1 MSQECDCAGTAYG
14 NMGADNCPVIG
25 KVPHNIIVMNRYAA
39 DGTLNRI
46 DLTSG
51 TVGADIQAMIL
62 TTTVAQ
68 NRLFP
73 FPFAENF
80 VITKSETVYETA
92 TSGNKY
98 KIKDGIRSFSFE
110 LNDKL
115 SSTRMLEQANKF
127 GCTALS
133 YFVVDIEGKI
143 EGYKESAAG
152 TELFPI
158 PMSQSTYNAILMYA
172 TDTTVQKIAI
182 DFDQSQYFNDGS
194 IYYLTATDLG
204 YSATTLVGLKSVD
217 TPVVSA
223 ITTTSATFTI
233 TRPGGS
239 ALETTFL
246 KQLLVGNFSIIDLS
260 TGVAIPGGITGF
272 SETSQGVYVLSY
284 TAIVGT
290 PILRM
295 VTTATGYDVPSV
307 EYLDV

>member
-115 SSTRMLEQANKF
+115 SSTRMLEQAKKF

-143 EGYKESAAG
+143 EGYKESATG

-158 PMSQSTYNAILMYA
+158 PMAQSTYNAILQYA
-172 TDTTVQKIAI
+172 TDTTVQKILL

-204 YSATTLVGLKSVD
+204 YSATTLVGLKAASV
-217 TPVVSA
+217 VVSS
-223 ITTTSATFTI
+223 ITATGATFTV
-233 TRPGGS
+233 TKPSGS
-239 ALETTFL
+239 ALTTSYVTG
-246 KQLLVGNFSIIDLS
+246 LLTANFAVYDV
-260 TGVAIPGGITGF
+260 TGAAPVPILTITEA
-272 SETSQGVYVLSY
+272 SSGVYAVTY
-284 TAIVGT
+284 ADVVGANSF
-290 PILRM
+290 R
-295 VTTATGYDVPSV
+295 VTVTATGYDVPAV
-307 EYLDV
+307 LYADPA